1 MEVKEIIDKVYET
14 IDSLYEDGKLRPYM
28 RVYVDKDIIPE
39 MFKSITGTYTDNN
52 PDTYIFKYRST
63 YNTDIEFVGIDSKKI
78 LEYYPSNEGLKNIY
92 SKFLKFGSIEDLD
105 NLILLYTNDIRK
117 KVIDSYIED
126 GEDEEMAQF
135 IVDYFECIYG
145 KRGEEE

>member
-1 MEVKEIIDKVYET
+1 MGDILRYKEIMEVKEIIDKVYET

-63 YNTDIEFVGIDSKKI
+63 YNTDIEFVGIDSNLMI
-78 LEYYPSNEGLKNIY
+78 SNLVY
-92 SKFLKFGSIEDLD
+92 F
-105 NLILLYTNDIRK
+105 
-117 KVIDSYIED
+117 VD
-126 GEDEEMAQF
+126 GE
-135 IVDYFECIYG
+135 
-145 KRGEEE
+145 

>member
-63 YNTDIEFVGIDSKKI
+63 YNTDIEFVGIDSNLMK
-78 LEYYPSNEGLKNIY
+78 GLKNIY

-105 NLILLYTNDIRK
+105 NLILLIPTI
-117 KVIDSYIED
+117 
-126 GEDEEMAQF
+126 
-135 IVDYFECIYG
+135 
-145 KRGEEE
+145 

>member
-1 MEVKEIIDKVYET
+1 MRNLQTEKEVKRLLSKNIEILSIVKNGKAQIAKEDYIMTEVKEIIDKVYET

-63 YNTDIEFVGIDSKKI
+63 YNTDIEFVGIDSN
-78 LEYYPSNEGLKNIY
+78 LMNG
-92 SKFLKFGSIEDLD
+92 
-105 NLILLYTNDIRK
+105 NLIYF
-117 KVIDSYIED
+117 VD
-126 GEDEEMAQF
+126 GE
-135 IVDYFECIYG
+135 
-145 KRGEEE
+145 

>member
-1 MEVKEIIDKVYET
+1 MRNLQTEKEVKRLLSKNIEILSIVKNGKAQIAKIDNKYYYEVKEIIDKVYET

-63 YNTDIEFVGIDSKKI
+63 YNTDIEFVGIDSN
-78 LEYYPSNEGLKNIY
+78 LMNG
-92 SKFLKFGSIEDLD
+92 
-105 NLILLYTNDIRK
+105 NLIYF
-117 KVIDSYIED
+117 VD
-126 GEDEEMAQF
+126 GE
-135 IVDYFECIYG
+135 
-145 KRGEEE
+145 